1 MQPIFPDQH
10 LKNRRHPLVCNAQ
23 VPVWHRIPGNVAN
36 CPNCLGLMALKHIN
50 TGHIR
55 APVKII
61 NGYDINGS
69 MGLEWKKCSGIGP

>member
-1 MQPIFPDQH
+1 
-10 LKNRRHPLVCNAQ
+10 
-23 VPVWHRIPGNVAN
+23 
-36 CPNCLGLMALKHIN
+36 MALKHIN